1 MASIIPSFMEFILFY
16 YNWSQSVV
24 ARVAREV
31 GTLIDI
37 LENFRVL
44 VQQITSQHHQT
55 SNIYDRG

>member
-1 MASIIPSFMEFILFY
+1 M
-16 YNWSQSVV
+16 V